1 MQMIMLKD
9 VFIIIQVVE
18 IISVKVKNH
27 FHSDGS
33 MFYVVYIAITFY
45 FHRFSIKTKNGYKYN
60 SGIA

>member
-18 IISVKVKNH
+18 INSVKVKNH